1 MKKYVSLD
9 KRSKKAQKEYY
20 SERRV
25 TWGELNPVTR
35 SVPSGKSY
43 NRKKDKQ
50 EMRRTDRD
58 SQGGFDVSSFFI
70 YEKSLFGVLK
80 QLLIWYNKSC

>member
-9 KRSKKAQKEYY
+9 KQSKKAQKEYY

-35 SVPSGKSY
+35 SVPSVKSY

-58 SQGGFDVSSFFI
+58 SRGGFDVSFFFI
-70 YEKSLFGVLK
+70 YEKVYLGF
-80 QLLIWYNKSC
+80 

>member
-1 MKKYVSLD
+1 MIKFVSID
-9 KRSKKAQKEYY
+9 KRSKKARKEYY
-20 SERRV
+20 AKRRI

-50 EMRRTDRD
+50 EMRRTDR
-58 SQGGFDVSSFFI
+58 SGSGFDVSFFI
-70 YEKSLFGVLK
+70 DILLDQVL
-80 QLLIWYNKSC
+80 IVM